1 MEEALGQVQ
10 KLLGNRYRLERELG
24 RGGMATVYLARDET
38 GRQVAVKVLR
48 PELRPIVGATRFR
61 REIEI
66 LERLRHPNIVSLQD
80 YEDAGTR
87 PYFVMPYV
95 AGESLHAR
103 LARDGPLPLAMVA
116 DIARD
121 MAAALDY
128 AHAHGVIHRDVKPG
142 NVLLELDRARMC
154 DFGLARAV
162 ADAASESVSSS
173 GLVVGTPDYMSPE
186 QSTGGQPVGPA
197 ADVYSL
203 GCVLYEMLTGE
214 LPFTGATAQAL
225 LAQHLSAV
233 PRSIRVVRPDVSEAV
248 ERAVFAAMAKAPEDR
263 PGSAGEVAARVADR
277 G

>member
-1 MEEALGQVQ
+1 METLARVQ
-10 KLLGNRYRLERELG
+10 ELLGSRYRLERELG
-24 RGGMATVYLARDET
+24 RGGMATVYLARDE
-38 GRQVAVKVLR
+38 GDREVAVKVLR
-48 PELRPIVGATRFR
+48 PELRPVIGATRFR

-66 LERLRHPNIVSLQD
+66 LERLQHPNIVRLLDSR
-80 YEDAGTR
+80 EAGTR
-87 PYFVMPYV
+87 VYFVMPYV

-142 NVLLELDRARMC
+142 NVLLESDRARMC

-162 ADAASESVSSS
+162 ADATSESFSSS

-186 QSTGGQPVGPA
+186 QSIGGQPVGPA
-197 ADVYSL
+197 ADIYSL

-214 LPFTGATAQAL
+214 RPFKGATAQAVA
-225 LAQHLSAV
+225 AQHLSAS
-233 PRSIRVVRPDVSEAV
+233 PRSIRAV
-248 ERAVFAAMAKAPEDR
+248 ATGGARGGGAGGVCRDGEGAGGPAGVGG
-263 PGSAGEVAARVADR
+263 GSGGTR
-277 G
+277 GGSG